1 MKFLILPYLGGID
14 EKKLEKALTPK
25 VLKKESHNIQTI
37 IKKAMRLTRSNEWQ
51 NQRLR
56 FKKA

>member
-1 MKFLILPYLGGID
+1 MVWRID

-37 IKKAMRLTRSNEWQ
+37 IKKAMRLTRSNEWH